1 MKAYKIPIKNTDLR
15 RYALLKNAKR
25 LIFCLLYY
33 AFFILAYLFYIE
45 DTRHEPLSPLYLAI
59 FAFAVMISGFFI
71 FKMNSF
77 FFDRSLVGTVQAIS
91 LVRNYDRGINRR
103 AKHSFDF
110 HTYLKIVITDK
121 SGRRRKIRVPL
132 FDDGFDGYYKDGD
145 TVAAFR
151 GLNYPLSLEA
161 ERRGEHICMICGVRS
176 YEKKGQVQDRCP
188 SCNYSLIDIA
198 DLQER

>member
-59 FAFAVMISGFFI
+59 FAFAVIISGFFI

-110 HTYLKIVITDK
+110 HTYLKIVVADGR
-121 SGRRRKIRVPL
+121 SRRRKIRVSL
-132 FDDGFDGYYKDGD
+132 FDDGFDGYYKEGD

-151 GLNYPLSLEA
+151 GLNYPLSFES
-161 ERRGEHICMICGVRS
+161 ESRGEHICVVCGARS
-176 YEKKGQVQDRCP
+176 YEKNEQMHSKCL

-198 DLQER
+198 DFKEM

>member
-1 MKAYKIPIKNTDLR
+1 MKAYKIPNKNSDLR

-33 AFFILAYLFYIE
+33 AFFALAYLFYLE
-45 DTRHEPLSPLYLAI
+45 DARHKPLSPPYLVI
-59 FAFAVMISGFFI
+59 FSLAVIISGFLI

-77 FFDRSLVGTVQAIS
+77 FFDRSFTGKIRAIS
-91 LVRNYDRGINRR
+91 FARNYDRGINRR

-110 HTYLKIVITDK
+110 HTYLRIVITDK
-121 SGRRRKIRVPL
+121 RGRRRKIRVPL

-161 ERRGEHICMICGVRS
+161 ESRGERICVICGVRS
-176 YEKKGQVQDRCP
+176 YEKKGQAQDRCP

-198 DLQER
+198 DLKEG